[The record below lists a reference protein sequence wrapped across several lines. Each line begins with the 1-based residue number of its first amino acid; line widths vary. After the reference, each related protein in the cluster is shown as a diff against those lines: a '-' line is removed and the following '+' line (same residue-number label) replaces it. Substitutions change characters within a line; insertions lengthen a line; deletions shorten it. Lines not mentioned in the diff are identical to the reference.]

1 MIVIVWA
8 GILAVPEARFW
19 KVMLFYIEL
28 YKQVAVKD
36 NPVPVN
42 WAHVAADVAIVI
54 VLGNIILILPVDDS
68 GSIVV
73 KVKI

>member
-1 MIVIVWA
+1 
-8 GILAVPEARFW
+8 
-19 KVMLFYIEL
+19 L
-28 YKQVAVKD
+28 YKQEAVKD